1 MFIAFARG
9 FVCEGLPDA
18 FRRAYGRPE
27 VAAGTPDPDTDEGN
41 REIGAEVQ
49 SFVGWAG
56 NGGNG
61 APAAVGQ
68 FVKELLSSA
77 CTNLAITP
85 ITDHPGMPS
94 ETADQSLRSGL
105 EVVLTM
111 MYGGGAPTSPQ
122 SLLAVQGMGKLP
134 ASDAAG
140 YVDERTALG
149 FADDVAEV
157 APSVEP
163 LVAGAVTAAPE
174 LLVQGAALI
183 RIVLNSP
190 ALSIPSL
197 RDAETLDHLI
207 GFLSPL
213 GAALAATPLGAM
225 AAMAADPAQ
234 WAALEKW
241 EPGPSVET
249 NG

>member
-1 MFIAFARG
+1 
-9 FVCEGLPDA
+9 
-18 FRRAYGRPE
+18 
-27 VAAGTPDPDTDEGN
+27 
-41 REIGAEVQ
+41 
-49 SFVGWAG
+49 
-56 NGGNG
+56 
-61 APAAVGQ
+61 
-68 FVKELLSSA
+68 
-77 CTNLAITP
+77 
-85 ITDHPGMPS
+85 
-94 ETADQSLRSGL
+94 
-105 EVVLTM
+105 
-111 MYGGGAPTSPQ
+111 
-122 SLLAVQGMGKLP
+122 
-134 ASDAAG
+134 
-140 YVDERTALG
+140 VDERTALS

-174 LLVQGAALI
+174 LLAQGAALI

-207 GFLSPL
+207 GFLSPV
-213 GAALAATPLGAM
+213 GAALAAAPLGAM

-241 EPGPSVET
+241 ERGPSVET